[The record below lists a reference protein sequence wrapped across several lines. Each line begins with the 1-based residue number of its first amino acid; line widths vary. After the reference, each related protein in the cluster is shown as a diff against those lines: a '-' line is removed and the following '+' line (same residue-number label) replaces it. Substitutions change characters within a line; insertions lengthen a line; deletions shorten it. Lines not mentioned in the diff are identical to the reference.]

1 MNTHT
6 VGLASPVK
14 SIYCIGDNVCTDIF
28 GANLYNKYLQRRRL
42 DTAVMTQAKV
52 QVSAM
57 MMMMKGQSNLV
68 FRTLAPGVL
77 TTWLEL
83 WGS

>member
-1 MNTHT
+1 MKT
-6 VGLASPVK
+6 
-14 SIYCIGDNVCTDIF
+14 IYCIGDNICTDIF

-57 MMMMKGQSNLV
+57 MIRMCQPMLMMV
-68 FRTLAPGVL
+68 V
-77 TTWLEL
+77 
-83 WGS
+83 

>member
-1 MNTHT
+1 M
-6 VGLASPVK
+6 
-14 SIYCIGDNVCTDIF
+14 
-28 GANLYNKYLQRRRL
+28 YNKYLQRRRL

-52 QVSAM
+52 QVSVM
-57 MMMMKGQSNLV
+57 MMMMGQSKLV

-77 TTWLEL
+77 TIWLEL

>member
-1 MNTHT
+1 M
-6 VGLASPVK
+6 ASPVK
-14 SIYCIGDNVCTDIF
+14 TIYCIGDNVCTDIF

-57 MMMMKGQSNLV
+57 MMMKGQSKLV

-77 TTWLEL
+77 TIWLEL

>member
-1 MNTHT
+1 MLDGQYDQPCLQARDR
-6 VGLASPVK
+6 VGLPHPVK
-14 SIYCIGDNVCTDIF
+14 TIYCIGDNICTDIF

-57 MMMMKGQSNLV
+57 MIRMCQPMLMMV
-68 FRTLAPGVL
+68 V
-77 TTWLEL
+77 
-83 WGS
+83 

>member
-1 MNTHT
+1 M
-6 VGLASPVK
+6 
-14 SIYCIGDNVCTDIF
+14 
-28 GANLYNKYLQRRRL
+28 YNKYLQRRRL

-57 MMMMKGQSNLV
+57 MMKRQSKLV

-77 TTWLEL
+77 TIWLEL
-83 WGS
+83 WES

>member
-1 MNTHT
+1 M
-6 VGLASPVK
+6 
-14 SIYCIGDNVCTDIF
+14 
-28 GANLYNKYLQRRRL
+28 YNKYLQRRRL

-52 QVSAM
+52 QVSAI
-57 MMMMKGQSNLV
+57 MMMKGQSKLV

-77 TTWLEL
+77 IIWLEL

>member
-1 MNTHT
+1 MKT
-6 VGLASPVK
+6 
-14 SIYCIGDNVCTDIF
+14 IYCIGDNVCTDIF

-57 MMMMKGQSNLV
+57 MMMKGQSKLL
-68 FRTLAPGVL
+68 FRTLALGVL
-77 TTWLEL
+77 TIWLEL

>member
-1 MNTHT
+1 M
-6 VGLASPVK
+6 
-14 SIYCIGDNVCTDIF
+14 
-28 GANLYNKYLQRRRL
+28 YNKYLQRRRL

-57 MMMMKGQSNLV
+57 MMMMKGQSKLV

-77 TTWLEL
+77 TIWLEL